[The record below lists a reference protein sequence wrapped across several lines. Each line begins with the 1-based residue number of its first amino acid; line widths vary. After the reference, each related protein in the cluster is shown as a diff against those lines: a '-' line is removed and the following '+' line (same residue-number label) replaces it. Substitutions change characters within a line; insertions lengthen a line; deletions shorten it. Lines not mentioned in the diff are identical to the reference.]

1 MSARHLTHK
10 AGGTAVRW
18 FVWTLMFGLFGII
31 ALGDML
37 ERLEDKRK
45 EREAEEEEQE
55 PMEDEVLDAGDR
67 DGGDAA
73 TLRKR
78 AA

>member
-1 MSARHLTHK
+1 
-10 AGGTAVRW
+10 
-18 FVWTLMFGLFGII
+18 MFGLFGII

-73 TLRKR
+73 MLRKR